1 MRKIWVSIVLLIGTL
16 IVCLAGQTSKTYGFL
31 DGNYWNQIGNLK
43 SVDAKIAKLMFVTGL
58 IEASQTQV
66 ACILRG
72 KSPDIKDA
80 FLNAMKAD
88 ALFIGEVKVGITD
101 QMISG
106 LDEVYQDHANKNL
119 PIVGVLSLVV
129 KKIQGEISEQVF
141 ADVLRKFRAITW

>member
-1 MRKIWVSIVLLIGTL
+1 MTKGGFLMKKFWISIVPLVGTM

-31 DGNYWNQIGNLK
+31 DGNYWSQIGNLK
-43 SVDAKIAKLMFVTGL
+43 SVDVKSAKLMFVTGL

-72 KSPDIKDA
+72 KSPDTKEA
-80 FLNAMKAD
+80 FLNSMATD

-106 LDEVYQDHANKNL
+106 LDEVYQDHAN
-119 PIVGVLSLVV
+119 
-129 KKIQGEISEQVF
+129 
-141 ADVLRKFRAITW
+141 